1 MRCYKILLYIIL
13 RIQQLCCCACCC
25 CRGRRRGDRFVEG
38 GEDQQTTVDGF
49 ETSGESTVDSEHVAA
64 QLGVPPPVAPDLEGG
79 GKFDLD
85 YHKDL
90 DSDAIAK
97 KVVRVPAVPLRQI
110 RANLIFQ
117 ITYREDWFNDELIRG
132 TMIMHVIAS
141 AFGPLSIEGLPR
153 VDTGRVIYT
162 VIANTD
168 DVIQKWSEQTN
179 WASVSKIMDGK
190 MRLAEVTRIFPK

>member
-1 MRCYKILLYIIL
+1 MRCYKILLYIVL

-25 CRGRRRGDRFVEG
+25 RRRRDRFVEG
-38 GEDQQTTVDGF
+38 GDDQQTTVDGF
-49 ETSGESTVDSEHVAA
+49 ESSGESTVDSEHVAA

-90 DSDAIAK
+90 DSAK
-97 KVVRVPAVPLRQI
+97 KMVQMAPPRQI

-132 TMIMHVIAS
+132 ITIMHVIAS

-190 MRLAEVTRIFPK
+190 MRLAEVNRIFPK